1 MYDLIIIGAGS
12 GGLSAAVYARRFL
25 MKTLVIGELM
35 GGLLTTTHLVE
46 NWPGEKSISG
56 TELMNKLEAHAR
68 SLGAEMINDKV
79 TSVEKKKEGYLIRTS
94 DKEYKAKSL
103 IISTGTVH
111 RELGV
116 KGCKKYANRG
126 VSYCAACDAAF
137 FKNKVVGVVGGGDS
151 AAKESLLLTE
161 YAKKVYII
169 NRDDDLTAEPIN
181 LQRVNEKISEGAIKL
196 VSNAEVKEVK
206 GDGEKVTGVLLDNG
220 KKLLLDGLFIEIGST
235 PQTSLAESIGVEL
248 NDKGEII
255 IDKLSRTSVEGVFAA
270 GDCVNHPYK
279 QAIIASGQGVN
290 ASFSA
295 YDYLNRK

>member
-35 GGLLTTTHLVE
+35 GGLLTTTYLVE

-56 TELMNKLEAHAR
+56 TELMKRLEDHAR
-68 SLGAEMINDKV
+68 SLGAEIVNDKV
-79 TSVEKKKEGYLIRTS
+79 ISVEKKSGGFLIKTS
-94 DKEYKAKSL
+94 DKEYEAKSL
-103 IISTGTVH
+103 VISTGTVH

-116 KGCKKYANRG
+116 KGEKKYANRG

-137 FKNKVVGVVGGGDS
+137 FKDKVVGVVGGGDS

-161 YAKKVYII
+161 YAKRVYII

-181 LQRVNEKISEGAIKL
+181 LQRVNEKIEEGVIKI
-196 VSNAEVKEVK
+196 VSNAEVKEIK
-206 GDGEKVTGVLLDNG
+206 GDGERVTSVLLDNG
-220 KKLLLDGLFIEIGST
+220 ENLLLDGLFIEIGST

-248 NDKGEII
+248 NDEGEII
-255 IDKLSRTSVEGVFAA
+255 IDKLSRTSVKGVFAA

-279 QAIIASGQGVN
+279 QAIIAAGQGVN

-295 YDYLNRK
+295 YEHLNRK